1 MISLRNLTK
10 SFDKKMILNNINIEI
25 PDSKIVGLFG
35 INGAGKTTLLRMM
48 ASVYNTEYET
58 IYFDDVDVKTKKPEL
73 FFLSEEMNFSNND
86 NLITASEMYRIFYN
100 NFDFEYYKGI
110 TKKLELKENDKIVS
124 YSKGM
129 KKKLGLCLAL
139 ASNSKYILIDE
150 AFDGVDSISK
160 NEFKKLFFDYIE
172 KNNAT
177 IIISSHSINDLESI
191 VDRLLIISDTK
202 VVLNDEYNKT
212 IDKYIKYQLAF
223 DDEIDIDKIKE
234 LNPVYYKQNDK
245 FIDLI
250 FECGDD
256 IENKIKELNPQFMT
270 QSNLDYS
277 LLLEVLERGTK

>member
-48 ASVYNTEYET
+48 ASVYNTENET

-86 NLITASEMYRIFYN
+86 NLITASERYRIFYN
-100 NFDFEYYKGI
+100 SFDFEYYKNI
-110 TKKLELKENDKIVS
+110 VKKLELNEKDKIVS

-139 ASNSKYILIDE
+139 STNAKYILIDE
-150 AFDGVDSISK
+150 AFDGVDSLSK
-160 NEFKKLFFDYIE
+160 NEFKELFFDYID

-177 IIISSHSINDLESI
+177 IIISSHSINDLENI
-191 VDRLLIISDTK
+191 VDRLIIISGNK
-202 VVLNDEYNKT
+202 VVLNDEFNE
-212 IDKYIKYQLAF
+212 ISDKYIKYQLAF
-223 DDEIDIDKIKE
+223 NEKTDIEKIKE
-234 LNPVYYKQNDK
+234 LKPVYFKQNDK

-250 FECGDD
+250 FETD
-256 IENKIKELNPQFMT
+256 KITEDEIKNLKPQFVT
-270 QSNLDYS
+270 KSDIDYS
-277 LLLEVLERGTK
+277 EFIQLLERR

>member
-10 SFDKKMILNNINIEI
+10 SFDKKMILNNINVEI

-35 INGAGKTTLLRMM
+35 VNGAGKTTLLRML
-48 ASVYNTEYET
+48 ASVYNTQKET
-58 IYFDDVDVKTKKPEL
+58 IYFDDVDVKIKKPEL

-86 NLITASEMYRIFYN
+86 NLITASIIYRLFYN
-100 NFDFEYYKGI
+100 NFDFSYYKEI
-110 TKKLELKENDKIVS
+110 AKKLELNENDKIVS

-129 KKKLGLCLAL
+129 KKQLGLCLAL
-139 ASNSKYILIDE
+139 ASNAKYILIDE
-150 AFDGVDSISK
+150 AFDGVDSLSK
-160 NEFKKLFFDYIE
+160 IEFKKLFFDYIE
-172 KNNAT
+172 KNKAT
-177 IIISSHSINDLESI
+177 IIISSHSINDLDSV

-223 DDEIDIDKIKE
+223 NDKIDIDKIKA
-234 LNPVYYKQNDK
+234 LKPVYYKQNDK

-256 IENKIKELNPQFMT
+256 LEDKIKGLNPQFMT
-270 QSNLDYS
+270 RSDLDYS
-277 LLLEVLERGTK
+277 LLLEVLERGEK

>member
-48 ASVYNTEYET
+48 ASVYNTENET

-73 FFLSEEMNFSNND
+73 FFLSEEMNFHNND
-86 NLITASEMYRIFYN
+86 DLIKAASIYRIFYK
-100 NFDFEYYKGI
+100 NFDFDYYKNI
-110 TKKLELKENDKIVS
+110 VKKLELNEKDKIVS

-139 ASNSKYILIDE
+139 STNAKYILIDE
-150 AFDGVDSISK
+150 AFDGVDSLSK
-160 NEFKKLFFDYIE
+160 NEFKELFFDYID

-177 IIISSHSINDLESI
+177 IIISSHSINDLENI
-191 VDRLLIISDTK
+191 VDRLIIISGNK
-202 VVLNDEYNKT
+202 VALNDEFNE
-212 IDKYIKYQLAF
+212 ISDKYIKYQLAF
-223 DDEIDIDKIKE
+223 NEKTDIEKIKE
-234 LNPVYYKQNDK
+234 LKPVYFKQNDK

-250 FECGDD
+250 FETD
-256 IENKIKELNPQFMT
+256 KITEDEIKNLKPQFVT
-270 QSNLDYS
+270 KSDIDYS
-277 LLLEVLERGTK
+277 EFIQLLERR